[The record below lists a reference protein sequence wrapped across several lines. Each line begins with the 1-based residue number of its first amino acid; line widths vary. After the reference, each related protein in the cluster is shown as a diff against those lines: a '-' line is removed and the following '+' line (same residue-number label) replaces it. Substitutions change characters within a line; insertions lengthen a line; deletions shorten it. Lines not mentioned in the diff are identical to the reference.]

1 MQRLNEDLMLLT
13 GCATVQMF
21 GRQPFA
27 MENWVQPKASQCG
40 ISIRPSGSGA
50 GFSLSTHVSP
60 ISITPL
66 LLHTHSNNT
75 VTYDVGRVAQLV

>member
-13 GCATVQMF
+13 GCATVQMV

-27 MENWVQPKASQCG
+27 METWVQPTASQRA
-40 ISIRPSGSGA
+40 ISIGPSCSGA

-60 ISITPL
+60 VSIAPL
-66 LLHTHSNNT
+66 LLHTHSCII
-75 VTYDVGRVAQLV
+75 DAI